1 QEKHFWKNSNDF
13 ENNSLSETLTYLGE
27 SKRKY
32 PTIYHLREALI
43 KEDKEFH
50 PRLIYLAL
58 HHLTKFRGHFLNE
71 NMNWNSNQDENDL
84 AINIQIYFELLEEK
98 LEYPHV
104 KLTKENIESIIT
116 ILEDKER
123 NNSDKR
129 RDTLKLLHKD
139 YREAISLLVGLSSN
153 AYKYFHNSPQSQMYK
168 EEEVKLAITK
178 DDFSESYE
186 KLLDEEKLIVD
197 QAHVIYQEII
207 LKDLL
212 GKANFVSEAKVNIYN
227 QFREDL
233 TELQN
238 VFNKYFDEKLI
249 EICLSHHLK
258 IKQFL
263 NKHVMK
269 KPYANLINF

>member
-1 QEKHFWKNSNDF
+1 
-13 ENNSLSETLTYLGE
+13 
-27 SKRKY
+27 
-32 PTIYHLREALI
+32 
-43 KEDKEFH
+43 
-50 PRLIYLAL
+50 
-58 HHLTKFRGHFLNE
+58 
-71 NMNWNSNQDENDL
+71 MNWNSNQDENDL

-116 ILEDKER
+116 ILEDK
-123 NNSDKR
+123 R

-168 EEEVKLAITK
+168 EEEVKLDITK

-207 LKDLL
+207 LK
-212 GKANFVSEAKVNIYN
+212 
-227 QFREDL
+227 
-233 TELQN
+233 
-238 VFNKYFDEKLI
+238 
-249 EICLSHHLK
+249 
-258 IKQFL
+258 
-263 NKHVMK
+263 
-269 KPYANLINF
+269 